1 MEDTTVVTPVHKQI
15 QGFME
20 LLFSKESSMT
30 VAQLDL
36 FVKILRETGKQSSV
50 YGATKHTELS
60 YVSEDDYGSFINL
73 TGATD
78 GTKRVIVIDM
88 SLMDD
93 FRSTVVPNLKTADVL
108 QQVRNYLRLAV
119 NHIAGTSISN
129 PLLEAFL
136 ADYVTATEP
145 MSGVHVL
152 TKRHGDCLT
161 TYIYWK

>member
-1 MEDTTVVTPVHKQI
+1 MEDTTVETPIHKRI
-15 QGFME
+15 QNFME
-20 LLFSKESSMT
+20 SLFDLELTTNT
-30 VAQLDL
+30 VHMDL

-78 GTKRVIVIDM
+78 GTKRVIVINM
-88 SLMDD
+88 PLMDD
-93 FRSTVVPNLKTADVL
+93 FRSTVVLNLKTADVL

-145 MSGVHVL
+145 MSGIHVL

>member
-1 MEDTTVVTPVHKQI
+1 METTTLETPVHKRI
-15 QGFME
+15 QGFMS
-20 LLFSKESSMT
+20 LLFNTETT
-30 VAQLDL
+30 VTFGKLDL
-36 FVKILRETGKQSSV
+36 FVKVLRETGKQSSV

-136 ADYVTATEP
+136 VDYVTATEP
-145 MSGVHVL
+145 MSGIHVL